1 MKIAI
6 VYNRDS
12 RNVINLFGMANR
24 EKIGLKTIQRLADA
38 LRKGGHQVTA
48 FEGDKDLV
56 DRLEEFM
63 PRVVQGERPG
73 MVFNV
78 SYGLQGQ
85 ARYTHVPSILEMV
98 GIPYVASGPMGHS
111 LSLDKVVT
119 KMILRQNGLPT
130 PDFTVLQSP
139 DSPVPELAYPMIV
152 KPRNEAV
159 SFGLKVVA
167 NEKELRGAARVI
179 FEEFRQPVLVE
190 QFIEGREIN
199 VGVLGN
205 SPPEAFVPVELG
217 FGKGGPAIYTYE
229 DKTGRSGRKIEHI
242 CPAPIGAE
250 LTGRAQEIAVGAF
263 QALGLADCARVDMR
277 LDSGGNLY
285 ILETNSLPSLGEH
298 GSYLVGAAHAGLDF
312 TAFVNRLVEVASA
325 RYFGTPEPPVL
336 DPKRVDTRTHAVSF
350 VTQRRELMEKRLREW
365 VNLAS
370 RTADPIGIQQA
381 VGRASSLFEDLGM
394 KRVPELTDEPHAFT
408 WVTRS
413 GLDGGT
419 LFIAHLD
426 VPVEAAAPH
435 QPFRRDPEWLYGEG
449 VGTSRASLVALEFA
463 LRGLRSI
470 RRLRRL
476 PVGVLLY
483 ADEGRDARYSAATIR
498 AAAARARRVIVLRPG
513 TVGDGVILQRR
524 GNRRFQLRVV
534 GEALTPGRA
543 GKRTAALP
551 WTMEKLGSLSH
562 IGSPRRRV
570 SVSVLDVKTE
580 RYAMRLPHRVSATLL
595 LTYPDSKA
603 GDQAEERIRTI
614 LGRKGPRWELVREAD
629 RPPMTERP
637 LGARFL
643 KTLGAVAQEHGIQ
656 LVRELGLGLGGRADP
671 GEGGLRLRHG
681 PVGPRPRHPERG
693 GPEDQPRAAHADP
706 GGLPGPGAEAVGP
719 GIRSRGRAGRR
730 GSSPAA
736 RRGARP
742 RRAAQPGR
750 TRARR
755 DRASGSSPPGSRG
768 GAASRGVASRS
779 LPRRGGSGRPG
790 RARSR
795 MPRRCGPRDARGA
808 RRRSWHRRRSPGRTA
823 AGGCP
828 GREPRAGEWPP

>member
-24 EKIGLKTIQRLADA
+24 ERIGLKTIQRLADA

-56 DRLEEFM
+56 DKLEEFM
-63 PRVVQGERPG
+63 PRVVHGERPG

-78 SYGLQGQ
+78 SYGVQGQ

-119 KMILRQNGLPT
+119 KMILKQNGLPT

-152 KPRNEAV
+152 KPRNESV

-167 NEKELRGAARVI
+167 NEDELRAAAQVI
-179 FEEFRQPVLVE
+179 FDEFNQPVLVE
-190 QFIEGREIN
+190 QFIEGREVN

-205 SPPEAFVPVELG
+205 SPPEAFMPVELG
-217 FGKGGPAIYTYE
+217 FGKDGPAIYTYE
-229 DKTGRSGRKIEHI
+229 DKTGRSGRTIEHF
-242 CPAPIGAE
+242 CPAPIGPE
-250 LTGRAQEIAVGAF
+250 LTRRAQEIAVGAF

-298 GSYLVGAAHAGLDF
+298 GSYLIGAAHAGLDF
-312 TAFVNRLVEVASA
+312 TAFVNRLVEVACA

-336 DPKRVDTRTHAVSF
+336 DPGKVDTRTHAVAF
-350 VTQRRELMEKRLREW
+350 VTQRRETMEKRLREW
-365 VNLAS
+365 VNLTS

-394 KRVPELTDEPHAFT
+394 KPVAELTVDPHAYT
-408 WVTRS
+408 WATRAS
-413 GLDGGT
+413 VDGGT
-419 LFIAHLD
+419 LLVAHVD
-426 VPVEAAAPH
+426 VPVEASASH

-476 PVGVLLY
+476 PLGVLLY
-483 ADEGRDARYSAATIR
+483 ADEGRDARYSAETIR
-498 AAAARARRVIVLRPG
+498 AAAARAKRVLVLRPG

-534 GEALTPGRA
+534 GEPLTPGRA
-543 GKRTAALP
+543 LKRTAALP
-551 WTMEKLGSLSH
+551 WTMEKLGALSQL
-562 IGSPRRRV
+562 GSQRSRV
-570 SVSVLDVKTE
+570 SLSVLDVKSE
-580 RYAMRLPHRVSATLL
+580 RYTMRLPHRVSATLL
-595 LTYPDSKA
+595 LTYPDPRA
-603 GDQAEERIRTI
+603 GDEAEERIRVA
-614 LGRKGPRWELVREAD
+614 LGKKGPKWELVREAD
-629 RPPMTERP
+629 RPPMKERP
-637 LGARFL
+637 LGVRLL
-643 KTLGAVAQEHGIQ
+643 KTLSAVAEDHGIQ
-656 LVRELGLGLGGRADP
+656 LVRESSAWASVAGLVPAKVACLCGF
-671 GEGGLRLRHG
+671 G
-681 PVGPRPRHPERG
+681 PLTRDRG
-693 GPEDQPRAAHADP
+693 TPN
-706 GGLPGPGAEAVGP
+706 EAVQR
-719 GIRSRGRAGRR
+719 ISLVQRTLVLADFL
-730 GSSPAA
+730 A
-736 RRGARP
+736 RELE
-742 RRAAQPGR
+742 Q
-750 TRARR
+750 
-755 DRASGSSPPGSRG
+755 
-768 GAASRGVASRS
+768 
-779 LPRRGGSGRPG
+779 
-790 RARSR
+790 
-795 MPRRCGPRDARGA
+795 
-808 RRRSWHRRRSPGRTA
+808 
-823 AGGCP
+823 
-828 GREPRAGEWPP
+828 